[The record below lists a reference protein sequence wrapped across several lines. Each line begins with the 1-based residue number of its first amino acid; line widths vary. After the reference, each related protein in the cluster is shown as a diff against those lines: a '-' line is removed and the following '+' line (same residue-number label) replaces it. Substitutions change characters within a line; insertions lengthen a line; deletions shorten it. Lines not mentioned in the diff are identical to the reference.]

1 MTDRPYNC
9 TACNTLSSSIASY
22 VSASAADRPAAEMAV
37 CAELGLTGPG
47 GYAMRE
53 PDGRCMVWDR
63 EADAEDDDGMRATY
77 RSKGPITYAE
87 WLAVTSLEWID
98 DYEG

>member
-1 MTDRPYNC
+1 M
-9 TACNTLSSSIASY
+9 TLSASIAAY
-22 VSASAADRPAAEMAV
+22 LYPTAAARVAAEMTI
-37 CAELGLTGPG
+37 CADLGLTGPG

-53 PDGRCMVWDR
+53 PDGRCMVWAS

-77 RSKGPITYAE
+77 RSRGPITTEE
-87 WLAVTSLEWID
+87 WLTVTRLEWID